1 MKFLLKTLIVLSLDL
16 LGLQEKQSRIN
27 KNQHHLIKKIM
38 LVLF

>member
-27 KNQHHLIKKIM
+27 KKPTSSN
-38 LVLF
+38 